1 MPEYATP
8 RHYES
13 LLKHYPGFM
22 AALEAMAKAARQSG
36 PLDEKTIHLIQLG
49 AATAIGSESAV
60 VSHARR
66 AVQAG
71 ATPSEVAQALL
82 SLATTIGFPPVAAGL
97 KWSQKYLE
105 E

>member
-1 MPEYATP
+1 MPEYAKP
-8 RHYES
+8 RHYQA
-13 LLKHYPGFM
+13 LVNNYPGFM
-22 AALEAMAKAARQSG
+22 SALDALAQAAHQCG
-36 PLDEKTIHLIQLG
+36 PLDAKTIHLIQLG
-49 AATAIGSESAV
+49 AATAIGSETAV

-71 ATPSEVAQALL
+71 ASPGEVAQALL
-82 SLATTIGFPPVAAGL
+82 ALATTIGFPAVAAGL

>member
-1 MPEYATP
+1 MPVYARP
-8 RHYES
+8 RQYES
-13 LLKHYPGFM
+13 LVQNYPGFM
-22 AALEAMAKAARQSG
+22 SALEELAEQARRSG
-36 PLDEKTIHLIQLG
+36 PLEAKTLHLIQLG
-49 AATAIGSESAV
+49 AAAAIGSETAV

-71 ATPSEVAQALL
+71 ATPAEVAQALL
-82 SLATTIGFPPVAAGL
+82 ILATTIGFPAVAAGL

>member
-1 MPEYATP
+1 MPEYARP
-8 RHYES
+8 RHYEA
-13 LLKHYPGFM
+13 LVKNYPEFM
-22 AALEAMAKAARQSG
+22 SALDAMALAARQGG

-49 AATAIGSESAV
+49 AATAIGAETAV

-71 ATPSEVAQALL
+71 ASPAEVAQALL
-82 SLATTIGFPPVAAGL
+82 VLATTIGFPAVAAGL